1 VLAEKMRLS
10 CLFVQKEKGLHGLNS
25 YECEE
30 FNSCEEFEGECCS
43 KEGIATKLCSWGFS
57 TLVFFKHVLASCLF

>member
-1 VLAEKMRLS
+1 MLAEKMRLS

-43 KEGIATKLCSWGFS
+43 KEGIATKL
-57 TLVFFKHVLASCLF
+57 